1 MERELYSSD
10 LNCSTFLP
18 NFSAPPRLCA
28 IRIPLPLKCQFAY
41 IYHDFATITFGL
53 FNPRYNRRSHKE
65 KMLKQV
71 KGNVALKERKIKCIK
86 ERGVGVNFSMPLS
99 LLDPLSNLN
108 YQNISALSS
117 NYHPN

>member
-1 MERELYSSD
+1 
-10 LNCSTFLP
+10 
-18 NFSAPPRLCA
+18 
-28 IRIPLPLKCQFAY
+28 
-41 IYHDFATITFGL
+41 
-53 FNPRYNRRSHKE
+53 
-65 KMLKQV
+65 MLKQV